1 MWFKCR
7 KVRERGRERERE
19 REHYIIFQMHLNRH
33 LIMNAKDCVL
43 IYNIETYTGFFI
55 IPTDIVKQAKSY
67 LLVFYFKFT
76 IF

>member
-1 MWFKCR
+1 
-7 KVRERGRERERE
+7 
-19 REHYIIFQMHLNRH
+19 
-33 LIMNAKDCVL
+33 MNAKDCVL